1 MIKKFCL
8 IAVALLLVFIS
19 CKKTTSF
26 SPLSQDIPVFKDIYS
41 LKDTQP
47 DSAWKLFQAVADSL
61 DMEKLYASSKDHYA
75 EFQILEVELY
85 YMNFLRIKNDS
96 ALSVAYAHFDSL
108 MPGRNVRWGEEEIG
122 FQKARACYAKAVVEE
137 FKKKEIVE
145 AFSGYL
151 DALWIMD
158 GLTKKRH
165 FFSSS
170 NHNPDYEHFTGL
182 IYDRLAWLFYMYD
195 AYGTSLECLEKSNGS
210 FLMENNH
217 LGVANNY
224 ELMGDV
230 FLAQGD
236 KINSLYYYRKSDS
249 IHEKTL
255 KDQGSQ
261 HFSSLYHKAL
271 DMYNVEEKHAAYDL
285 LSHALEEADNS
296 WLERQIRF
304 SLGYLF
310 FEDQQYDSALYNYER
325 GFPLLPRQN
334 IKAYRGIIKAANT
347 LGMHD
352 KAAHYGEL
360 LSDLY
365 LDQLSKSGD
374 RVQMIM
380 RYDDYKADSQNARQ
394 KDLFFFVLFIIVVL
408 LLILAVNIWL
418 VRRHKRLRKK
428 EREANEKIKA
438 LLQDEIETTKRT
450 TRQKEEKIR
459 SLEDKLDKVIT
470 APDFQSL
477 SLDKKLGALREM
489 PISKRVVKVKSAN
502 VKAGYAYPEWVLSD
516 AQTTMLVNAVD
527 AVFPKFSAKIMERY
541 PRLKRSD
548 IVYCCMY
555 ILGLSEVQAAAL
567 MGKTY
572 QAVWARSLK
581 LHEVFGDKSDLQFVL
596 HGFLNNWEINS

>member
-1 MIKKFCL
+1 
-8 IAVALLLVFIS
+8 
-19 CKKTTSF
+19 
-26 SPLSQDIPVFKDIYS
+26 
-41 LKDTQP
+41 
-47 DSAWKLFQAVADSL
+47 
-61 DMEKLYASSKDHYA
+61 
-75 EFQILEVELY
+75 
-85 YMNFLRIKNDS
+85 
-96 ALSVAYAHFDSL
+96 
-108 MPGRNVRWGEEEIG
+108 
-122 FQKARACYAKAVVEE
+122 
-137 FKKKEIVE
+137 
-145 AFSGYL
+145 
-151 DALWIMD
+151 
-158 GLTKKRH
+158 
-165 FFSSS
+165 
-170 NHNPDYEHFTGL
+170 
-182 IYDRLAWLFYMYD
+182 
-195 AYGTSLECLEKSNGS
+195 
-210 FLMENNH
+210 
-217 LGVANNY
+217 
-224 ELMGDV
+224 MGDV

-236 KINSLYYYRKSDS
+236 KITSLYYYRKSDS

-255 KDQGSQ
+255 KDHGSQ

-394 KDLFFFVLFIIVVL
+394 KDPFFFVLFIIVVL
-408 LLILAVNIWL
+408 LLFLVVDSYL
-418 VRRHKRLRKK
+418 VRRHKRIQKM
-428 EREANEKIKA
+428 EHEANEKIKA
-438 LLQDEIETTKRT
+438 LLHDEIENTKRT
-450 TRQKEEKIR
+450 TRQKEEEIR

-477 SLDKKLGALREM
+477 SLDKKLETLREM

>member
-1 MIKKFCL
+1 
-8 IAVALLLVFIS
+8 
-19 CKKTTSF
+19 
-26 SPLSQDIPVFKDIYS
+26 
-41 LKDTQP
+41 
-47 DSAWKLFQAVADSL
+47 
-61 DMEKLYASSKDHYA
+61 
-75 EFQILEVELY
+75 
-85 YMNFLRIKNDS
+85 
-96 ALSVAYAHFDSL
+96 
-108 MPGRNVRWGEEEIG
+108 MPGLDVRWEDESVGY
-122 FQKARACYAKAVVEE
+122 QKARACYTKAVVEE
-137 FKKKEIVE
+137 FKERKCVV
-145 AFSGYL
+145 AFSDYL

-170 NHNPDYEHFTGL
+170 NHNTDYEHFTGL

-195 AYGTSLECLEKSNGS
+195 AYGTSLECLEKSNGC
-210 FLMENNH
+210 FLMENNF

-255 KDQGSQ
+255 KDHGSQ

-347 LGMHD
+347 LGMHE

-374 RVQMIM
+374 RVRMIM
-380 RYDDYKADSQNARQ
+380 GYESHKADSQNARQ
-394 KDLFFFVLFIIVVL
+394 KDLFFFGLFIIVVL
-408 LLILAVNIWL
+408 LLILVVDSYL
-418 VRRHKRLRKK
+418 VRRHKRIQKM
-428 EREANEKIKA
+428 EHEANERIKA
-438 LLQDEIETTKRT
+438 LFQDEIETTKRT

-470 APDFQSL
+470 ASDFQSL
-477 SLDKKLGALREM
+477 SLDKKLEALREM

-581 LHEVFGDKSDLQFVL
+581 LHEVFGDKSDLQFAL